1 MCITMARRNNPHGA
15 NQWVADPRQ
24 ELFLSSYLNPQSET
38 WSNALQSALKAGYT
52 QEYADN
58 IMALMPTWLSDAI
71 GNNILLQKAS
81 ANLNTA
87 LEGGLDDPERG
98 KREIQYKAT
107 EFVLKGLQK
116 NKWGDK
122 IDQATNNIF
131 VKEII
136 INKSDEGHH

>member
-1 MCITMARRNNPHGA
+1 MARRNNPHGA